1 MDTSAPGFRVPQQ
14 RSRPAVR
21 GSQVLA
27 AMSSEQVRAG
37 PPGSRVPGSRAR
49 RSADSGSRGPTRPL
63 RFPSQPL
70 GLAVT
75 VTAEHSS
82 LGRTSCKQLDSDPSC
97 SPGVFVARGRTGCQ
111 RGLGLLK
118 YVTFCKPLSLFLSKE
133 TETRFLPHPLPPQAG
148 LGFALQARLALNLQH
163 FLVPSL
169 CQLRSQATQGSHLV
183 LWCVIKDVGHNSL

>member
-1 MDTSAPGFRVPQQ
+1 
-14 RSRPAVR
+14 
-21 GSQVLA
+21 
-27 AMSSEQVRAG
+27 MSSEQVRAG

-49 RSADSGSRGPTRPL
+49 RSADSGSRGPTRPHPVPPRVLSVSL
-63 RFPSQPL
+63 RFPSQTL

-75 VTAEHSS
+75 VTAEHST
-82 LGRTSCKQLDSDPSC
+82 LGRASWKQLDSDPSC
-97 SPGVFVARGRTGCQ
+97 SPGVFVARGWTSCQ
-111 RGLGLLK
+111 RGRGLLK

-133 TETRFLPHPLPPQAG
+133 TETRFLPHPLPPKAG

-169 CQLRSQATQGSHLV
+169 CLLRSQATQGSHLV